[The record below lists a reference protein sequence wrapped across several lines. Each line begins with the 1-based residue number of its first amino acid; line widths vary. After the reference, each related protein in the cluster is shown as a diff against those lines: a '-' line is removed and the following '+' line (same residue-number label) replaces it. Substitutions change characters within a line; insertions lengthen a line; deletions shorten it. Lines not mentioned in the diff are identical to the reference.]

1 MVSVRGKNGNARAR
15 KLKGFWN
22 QTEEVDKM
30 EEVIQIL
37 MRRDD
42 LTREEAIDEIKNFKQ
57 EAKSLMEDG
66 RFWEVEDL
74 LIDYLGL
81 EPDYLMALMF

>member
-1 MVSVRGKNGNARAR
+1 
-15 KLKGFWN
+15 
-22 QTEEVDKM
+22 M

-42 LTREEAIDEIKNFKQ
+42 LTRGEAISEIKEFKK
-57 EAKSLMEDG
+57 EANSLMADG

-81 EPDYLMALMF
+81 EPDYLMALMW